1 VALAETDF
9 RSEIQQIR
17 MPTLII
23 HGDQHGDQDTACPI
37 DATGR
42 KVAKAVPKSE
52 FKVYPGAKQRIIST
66 HASQVSSDLIE
77 FIKR

>member
-1 VALAETDF
+1 MMLTGAAKAAIGTNAALAETDF

-52 FKVYPGAKQRIIST
+52 LKVYPGAKQ
-66 HASQVSSDLIE
+66 
-77 FIKR
+77 